1 MSKEAEK
8 EIKIS
13 PKKLEKIKRKLAEF
27 EALKKALGW
36 DEKEDNPGVANRDLL
51 FFMVSGLSDLD
62 DKLSALDNKLSWLLG
77 AHCSPWCHSEEWSDE
92 ESQRPFASLRVT

>member
-1 MSKEAEK
+1 MGKRAEAEK

-36 DEKEDNPGVANRDLL
+36 DEKEDNPGVTNRDLL

-62 DKLSALDNKLSWLLG
+62 DKLSALDGKLSWLLG
-77 AHCSPWCHSEEWSDE
+77 ASATAVALLIALAVAV
-92 ESQRPFASLRVT
+92 F